1 MNDKIASPGLLQRY
15 RDLWYIVDDQPK
27 WSQPIWR
34 ILLVAVPAFIAFDII
49 MLVYIIIVLIL
60 KMNGIAI
67 PVFW

>member
-1 MNDKIASPGLLQRY
+1 MNNKIASPGLLQRY

-27 WSQPIWR
+27 WSKPIWK
-34 ILLVAVPAFIAFDII
+34 ILLVAVPVFIAFDII